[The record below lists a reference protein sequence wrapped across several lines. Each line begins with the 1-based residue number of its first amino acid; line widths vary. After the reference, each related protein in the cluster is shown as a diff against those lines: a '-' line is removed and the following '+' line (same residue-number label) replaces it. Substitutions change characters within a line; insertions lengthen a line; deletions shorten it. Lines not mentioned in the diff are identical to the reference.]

1 MNRKL
6 MVQTSTVSWLRAHQD
21 FWVLLLGLPRPLTT
35 VKWVL
40 LATEAV
46 SICFGPRVPIRGG

>member
-6 MVQTSTVSWLRAHQD
+6 IVQTSTVSWFLAQQD
-21 FWVLLLGLPRPLTT
+21 FLWTVVGLPRPFTT

-46 SICFGPRVPIRGG
+46 SICFGAVTVGG